1 MYRAINRYKFKRKRR
16 KKCPQE
22 KNEWAW
28 KGQINS
34 RDIYIG
40 LSFCSEQNNY
50 EIREARMGGNSFI
63 FHVGSPKDP
72 IACLWRAIK
81 KIHELGKDVVTNI
94 LACLERPG
102 VWVFG
107 DFFVGFFW

>member
-1 MYRAINRYKFKRKRR
+1 
-16 KKCPQE
+16 
-22 KNEWAW
+22 
-28 KGQINS
+28 
-34 RDIYIG
+34 
-40 LSFCSEQNNY
+40 
-50 EIREARMGGNSFI
+50 MGGNSFI

-107 DFFVGFFW
+107 DFFVGVFFGSVAFYK